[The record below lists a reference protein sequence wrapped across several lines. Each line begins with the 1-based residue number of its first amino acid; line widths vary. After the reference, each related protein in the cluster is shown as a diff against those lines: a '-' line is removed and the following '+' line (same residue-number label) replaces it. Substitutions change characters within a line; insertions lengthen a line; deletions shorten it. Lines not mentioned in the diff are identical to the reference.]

1 VGETV
6 LIWRQAQAGTQRI
19 LCKFPTSF
27 LFVIVVVVVVVVIVV
42 VVVVVVVAVAT
53 PAAIPIGFSSFQKM
67 ATLPLPY
74 SQSVTTCRDSYWRST
89 PAE

>member
-27 LFVIVVVVVVVVIVV
+27 LFVIVVVVVVIVV